1 MAMAP
6 PPENPLRRRRR
17 GGYAWNGHRHDIA
30 MTSQRPHPEKAALRS
45 KALAARRAMTPQARR
60 EASRRI
66 VAHVLEHPDFLRAGG
81 VHCFIS
87 LPEEVDT
94 QGIFEAC
101 WRLGKRTY
109 VPYQLPGEG
118 RLGCA
123 RREPGDPLTPGPMN
137 VPEPA
142 AERRAPA
149 APEEIDLVLAPG
161 VAFDREGNRMGYG
174 KGYYDSFLSQI
185 ATNSVQNANMNTGRA
200 RQGVAIIGLGFWV
213 QIVPTVPRDSW
224 DIQMDVTLTERGPLE
239 RG

>member
-1 MAMAP
+1 
-6 PPENPLRRRRR
+6 
-17 GGYAWNGHRHDIA
+17 
-30 MTSQRPHPEKAALRS
+30 MTLQRPHPQKAALRR
-45 KALAARRAMTPQARR
+45 KVLAARRAMTPQARN

-66 VAHVLEHPDFLRAGG
+66 VAHVLEHPQFLRAAG

-109 VPYQLPGEG
+109 VPYQLPGKD

-123 RREPGDPLTPGPMN
+123 RREPGDALVPGRMN
-137 VPEPA
+137 VLEPA
-142 AERRAPA
+142 EPKNLDLARAQGA
-149 APEEIDLVLAPG
+149 TEEIDLVLAPG

-174 KGYYDSFLSQI
+174 KGYYDSFLTQF
-185 ATNSVQNANMNTGRA
+185 ATNSVQNANIHARA
-200 RQGVAIIGLGFWV
+200 RQGVAIIALGFWV
-213 QIVPTVPRDSW
+213 QIVPSVPRDPW
-224 DIQMDVTLTERGPLE
+224 DIKMDDTLTERGPLE